1 MIFEGSIETQS
12 PLLDH
17 DVDEFADAAAG
28 FELKSIIAL
37 RGAGMHPP
45 KPM

>member
-1 MIFEGSIETQS
+1 MFDGSIETQS

-17 DVDEFADAAAG
+17 DVDEFGDAAAG
-28 FELKSIIAL
+28 FELKRVIAL